1 VKLPHTHSFIRDVV
15 ITGGFIAIGILAPGS
30 PIEGGFEASASAS
43 DGSSSL
49 VLISKGIVMDS
60 RRNWIKGA
68 LALLL
73 LTAATGALA
82 GNTGT
87 EFQSLYTWLTG
98 MVQGYFGKAA
108 AIAAIGLGALFSLA
122 RLNPMPILSGV
133 AFAVFLQYAPTIS
146 TGILTATI

>member
-1 VKLPHTHSFIRDVV
+1 MPRNREWIR
-15 ITGGFIAIGILAPGS
+15 S
-30 PIEGGFEASASAS
+30 
-43 DGSSSL
+43 
-49 VLISKGIVMDS
+49 
-60 RRNWIKGA
+60 A
-68 LALLL
+68 LALAL

-82 GNTGT
+82 GTTGT
-87 EFQSLYTWLTG
+87 EFQSLYNWLTG

>member
-1 VKLPHTHSFIRDVV
+1 MSNRCEWIR
-15 ITGGFIAIGILAPGS
+15 
-30 PIEGGFEASASAS
+30 
-43 DGSSSL
+43 
-49 VLISKGIVMDS
+49 
-60 RRNWIKGA
+60 GA
-68 LALLL
+68 LALVL

-82 GNTGT
+82 GTTGT
-87 EFQSLYTWLTG
+87 EFQSLYSWLTG
-98 MVQGYFGKAA
+98 MVQGYFGKAT

>member
-1 VKLPHTHSFIRDVV
+1 
-15 ITGGFIAIGILAPGS
+15 
-30 PIEGGFEASASAS
+30 
-43 DGSSSL
+43 
-49 VLISKGIVMDS
+49 MDS

-68 LALLL
+68 LALVL

-133 AFAVFLQYAPTIS
+133 AFAVFLQYAPTIA

>member
-1 VKLPHTHSFIRDVV
+1 
-15 ITGGFIAIGILAPGS
+15 
-30 PIEGGFEASASAS
+30 
-43 DGSSSL
+43 
-49 VLISKGIVMDS
+49 
-60 RRNWIKGA
+60 
-68 LALLL
+68 L

-82 GNTGT
+82 GTTGT

>member
-1 VKLPHTHSFIRDVV
+1 MRT
-15 ITGGFIAIGILAPGS
+15 
-30 PIEGGFEASASAS
+30 
-43 DGSSSL
+43 
-49 VLISKGIVMDS
+49 
-60 RRNWIKGA
+60 RREWIKGA
-68 LALLL
+68 VALVL

-82 GNTGT
+82 GTTGT
-87 EFQSLYTWLTG
+87 EFQSLYNWLTG

-133 AFAVFLQYAPTIS
+133 AFAVFPAYAPTIS

>member
-1 VKLPHTHSFIRDVV
+1 
-15 ITGGFIAIGILAPGS
+15 LA
-30 PIEGGFEASASAS
+30 
-43 DGSSSL
+43 D
-49 VLISKGIVMDS
+49 
-60 RRNWIKGA
+60 R
-68 LALLL
+68 
-73 LTAATGALA
+73 T
-82 GNTGT
+82 
-87 EFQSLYTWLTG
+87 QLTG